1 VPAQGGVVRVQ
12 HEARGEGR
20 PVLFIHGLTFD
31 RRMLLEASEP
41 AFEGARARR
50 LYVDLPGHGATP
62 ADERAASAEGLVAAL
77 AAFVDESC
85 DEPPL
90 VVGHSYGAY
99 LALGLMATRPVS
111 ALLLVAPV
119 VEPDV
124 ARRVVAPRRVAVRE
138 DALAF
143 GEADDERATFEEVSV
158 VQTHTTLAAYQR
170 LVQPASVAT
179 DRAFL
184 GLVRQRYVL
193 PWPFYAR
200 LAELAL
206 PVSIVCGRDDH
217 WVGYTDA
224 QALLRAS
231 PHAELQVL
239 PDCGQ
244 LLPLE
249 APTRYREAVT
259 GFLARNGYSRIA
271 TETALD

>member
-1 VPAQGGVVRVQ
+1 M
-12 HEARGEGR
+12 
-20 PVLFIHGLTFD
+20 LFVHGLTFD
-31 RRMLLEASEP
+31 HRMLLETTEP
-41 AFEGARARR
+41 VFGPLRARR

-138 DALAF
+138 DGLSF

-179 DRAFL
+179 DRGFL

-206 PVSIVCGRDDH
+206 PTLIVCGRDDH
-217 WVGYTDA
+217 WVGYEDA
-224 QALLRAS
+224 QTLLSRAS

-244 LLPLE
+244 LLPIE
-249 APTRYREAVT
+249 APTRFREAVT